1 MAEISQADIERAIKT
16 TCATVLRNE
25 HYFAD
30 LDGLAGDGDFGTSL
44 ATGFR
49 QIEKEWD
56 EIPKTDIGAML
67 LKISMIV
74 SKHVGGSSG
83 PIWGTGFMKA
93 AMLTRGKGEIALQ
106 DLAQMLGSAIEGIQA
121 RGGGSS
127 GPIWGT
133 GFMKAAMLTRGKG
146 EIALQDLAQML
157 GSAIEGI
164 QARGGAQLGDKTLLD
179 ALIPVHE
186 KLIAHAAGGNKAAA
200 LEECAAAADNA
211 VDETRHLV
219 AHRGRASQVGE
230 RSANTP
236 DPGIVAIAT
245 ILQDWCK
252 DRGVERTPTAPEVA
266 KATA

>member
-1 MAEISQADIERAIKT
+1 MTEISQSQIEQAIRT
-16 TCATVLRNE
+16 TCQTVLRNE
-25 HYFAD
+25 HYFSD

-49 QIEKEWD
+49 VIENEWD

-67 LKISMIV
+67 LKISMLV

-93 AMLTRGKGEIALQ
+93 AMLTRGKTAITLQ
-106 DLAQMLGSAIEGIQA
+106 DLA
-121 RGGGSS
+121 
-127 GPIWGT
+127 
-133 GFMKAAMLTRGKG
+133 
-146 EIALQDLAQML
+146 DML

-164 QARGGAQLGDKTLLD
+164 QARGGAKLGDKTLLD

-186 KLIAHAAGGNKAAA
+186 TLKRHAESGGELGPA
-200 LEECAAAADNA
+200 LCEAADVA
-211 VDETRHLV
+211 EKAIEETKSLV

-236 DPGIVAIAT
+236 DPGIVSIAV
-245 ILQDWCK
+245 ILNDWCK
-252 DRGVERTPTAPEVA
+252 EFGVARTPTAAEVINQPA
-266 KATA
+266 

>member
-1 MAEISQADIERAIKT
+1 MSEISQADVERAIRT

-56 EIPKTDIGAML
+56 DIPKTDIGALL
-67 LKISMIV
+67 LKISMLV

-93 AMLTRGKGEIALQ
+93 AMLTRGKTEITLA
-106 DLAQMLGSAIEGIQA
+106 DLAA
-121 RGGGSS
+121 
-127 GPIWGT
+127 
-133 GFMKAAMLTRGKG
+133 
-146 EIALQDLAQML
+146 ML

-164 QARGGAQLGDKTLLD
+164 QARGGAKLGDKTLLD
-179 ALIPVHE
+179 ALIPVHQALE
-186 KLIAHAAGGNKAAA
+186 AGGDPAAA
-200 LEECAAAADNA
+200 LKQAATVADNA
-211 VDETRHLV
+211 VDETRGLV

-252 DRGVERTPTAPEVA
+252 DRGIERTPTAPEVA

>member
-1 MAEISQADIERAIKT
+1 MAQISQAQIEQAIKA

-25 HYFAD
+25 HYFSD

-93 AMLTRGKGEIALQ
+93 AMLTRGKNEIELQ
-106 DLAQMLGSAIEGIQA
+106 DLAA
-121 RGGGSS
+121 
-127 GPIWGT
+127 
-133 GFMKAAMLTRGKG
+133 
-146 EIALQDLAQML
+146 ML

-164 QARGGAQLGDKTLLD
+164 QARGGAKLGDKTLLD

-186 KLIAHAAGGNKAAA
+186 KLKEHAAAGDTAAA
-200 LEECAAAADNA
+200 LAQSAAVADEA
-211 VDETRHLV
+211 VDATRNLV

-245 ILQDWCK
+245 ILTDWCK
-252 DRGVERTPTAPEVA
+252 TNGIERTPSAPEVV

>member
-1 MAEISQADIERAIKT
+1 MAEISQADIERAIRT
-16 TCATVLRNE
+16 TCGTVLRNE

-93 AMLTRGKGEIALQ
+93 ALLTRGKDAITLE
-106 DLAQMLGSAIEGIQA
+106 DLAG
-121 RGGGSS
+121 
-127 GPIWGT
+127 
-133 GFMKAAMLTRGKG
+133 
-146 EIALQDLAQML
+146 ML

-164 QARGGAQLGDKTLLD
+164 QARGGARLGDKTLLD
-179 ALIPVHE
+179 ALIPVHQ
-186 KLIAHAAGGNKAAA
+186 KLQAAGEDKAAA
-200 LEECAAAADNA
+200 LKDAASAADAA
-211 VDETRHLV
+211 VDETRSLR
-219 AHRGRASQVGE
+219 AGRGRASQVGE
-230 RSANTP
+230 RSIGTP

-252 DRGVERTPTAPEVA
+252 DHGIDRTPTAPEVA

>member
-1 MAEISQADIERAIKT
+1 MAEISQGAIEQAIKT

-56 EIPKTDIGAML
+56 EIPKSDIGAML

-93 AMLTRGKGEIALQ
+93 AMLTRGKTEIEL
-106 DLAQMLGSAIEGIQA
+106 E
-121 RGGGSS
+121 
-127 GPIWGT
+127 
-133 GFMKAAMLTRGKG
+133 
-146 EIALQDLAQML
+146 DLAQML

-186 KLIAHAAGGNKAAA
+186 KLTAYAAGGDTAAA
-200 LEECAAAADNA
+200 LKDAAEAADNA
-211 VDETRHLV
+211 VDATRHLV

-252 DRGVERTPTAPEVA
+252 QCGLERTPSAPEVV
-266 KATA
+266 KATT

>member
-1 MAEISQADIERAIKT
+1 MAEISQADVERAIRT

-93 AMLTRGKGEIALQ
+93 ALLTRGKTEITL
-106 DLAQMLGSAIEGIQA
+106 DELAA
-121 RGGGSS
+121 
-127 GPIWGT
+127 
-133 GFMKAAMLTRGKG
+133 
-146 EIALQDLAQML
+146 ML

-186 KLIAHAAGGNKAAA
+186 RLKAGGEKGAA
-200 LEECAAAADNA
+200 LKEAADA
-211 VDETRHLV
+211 ADTAIDETRSLV

-252 DRGVERTPTAPEVA
+252 EYGVERAPVAAELA

>member
-1 MAEISQADIERAIKT
+1 MSTISQSQIERAIRT

-93 AMLTRGKGEIALQ
+93 ALLTRGKTEITLD
-106 DLAQMLGSAIEGIQA
+106 DLAA
-121 RGGGSS
+121 
-127 GPIWGT
+127 
-133 GFMKAAMLTRGKG
+133 
-146 EIALQDLAQML
+146 ML

-186 KLIAHAAGGNKAAA
+186 RLKAGGEKGAA
-200 LEECAAAADNA
+200 LKEAADA
-211 VDETRHLV
+211 ADTAIDETRSLV

-252 DRGVERTPTAPEVA
+252 EYGVERTPVAAELA

>member
-1 MAEISQADIERAIKT
+1 MADISQAQVEQAIKT
-16 TCATVLRNE
+16 TCVTVLKNE

-93 AMLTRGKGEIALQ
+93 AMLTRGKTEIAL
-106 DLAQMLGSAIEGIQA
+106 
-121 RGGGSS
+121 
-127 GPIWGT
+127 P
-133 GFMKAAMLTRGKG
+133 
-146 EIALQDLAQML
+146 DLAQML

-186 KLIAHAAGGNKAAA
+186 KLTVHAAGSDTAAA
-200 LEECAAAADNA
+200 LKDAAQAADNA

-219 AHRGRASQVGE
+219 AHRGRASQVGD

-252 DRGVERTPTAPEVA
+252 ACGVERTPTAPEVA

>member
-1 MAEISQADIERAIKT
+1 MAEISQAQVEDAIRT

-56 EIPKTDIGAML
+56 DIPKSDIGAML
-67 LKISMIV
+67 LKISMLV

-93 AMLTRGKGEIALQ
+93 AMLTRGKESITVE
-106 DLAQMLGSAIEGIQA
+106 DLAA
-121 RGGGSS
+121 
-127 GPIWGT
+127 
-133 GFMKAAMLTRGKG
+133 
-146 EIALQDLAQML
+146 ML

-164 QARGGAQLGDKTLLD
+164 QARGGAKRGDKTLLD

-186 KLIAHAAGGNKAAA
+186 KLQEHSGSGDTAAA
-200 LEECAAAADNA
+200 LADSARVADAA
-211 VDETRHLV
+211 VDETRSLV

-245 ILQDWCK
+245 ILTDWCK
-252 DRGVERTPTAPEVA
+252 ANGIAVSPAAPEVA

>member
-1 MAEISQADIERAIKT
+1 MAEISQGDIERALQT
-16 TCATVLRNE
+16 TCGTVLRNE

-93 AMLTRGKGEIALQ
+93 AMLTRGKTEIALQ
-106 DLAQMLGSAIEGIQA
+106 DLADMLGSAIE
-121 RGGGSS
+121 
-127 GPIWGT
+127 
-133 GFMKAAMLTRGKG
+133 
-146 EIALQDLAQML
+146 
-157 GSAIEGI
+157 AIM
-164 QARGGAQLGDKTLLD
+164 ARGGAKRGDKTLLD

-186 KLIAHAAGGNKAAA
+186 KLTAHAAGGDKATV
-200 LEECAAAADNA
+200 LKECADAADKA
-211 VDETRHLV
+211 IDETRALR
-219 AHRGRASQVGE
+219 AGRGRASQVGE
-230 RSANTP
+230 RSMDTP

-252 DRGVERTPTAPEVA
+252 DCGIERTPIAAELA

>member
-16 TCATVLRNE
+16 TCGTVLRNE

-30 LDGLAGDGDFGTSL
+30 LDGMAGDGDFGTSL

-93 AMLTRGKGEIALQ
+93 AMLTRGKTAITLDE
-106 DLAQMLGSAIEGIQA
+106 LAAMLGSAIEGI
-121 RGGGSS
+121 
-127 GPIWGT
+127 
-133 GFMKAAMLTRGKG
+133 M
-146 EIALQDLAQML
+146 
-157 GSAIEGI
+157 
-164 QARGGAQLGDKTLLD
+164 ARGGAKLGDKTLLD

-186 KLIAHAAGGNKAAA
+186 ALTQAGEDKGAA
-200 LEECAAAADNA
+200 LKQAADVA
-211 VDETRHLV
+211 DEAIDSTRSLR
-219 AHRGRASQVGE
+219 AGRGRASQVGE
-230 RSANTP
+230 RSIDTP

-252 DRGVERTPTAPEVA
+252 EYGVERTPVAAELA

>member
-1 MAEISQADIERAIKT
+1 MSTISQSQIERAIRT

-25 HYFAD
+25 KYFAD

-67 LKISMIV
+67 LKISMLV

-93 AMLTRGKGEIALQ
+93 ALLTRGKTEITLD
-106 DLAQMLGSAIEGIQA
+106 DLAA
-121 RGGGSS
+121 
-127 GPIWGT
+127 
-133 GFMKAAMLTRGKG
+133 
-146 EIALQDLAQML
+146 ML

-186 KLIAHAAGGNKAAA
+186 RLKAGGEKGAA
-200 LEECAAAADNA
+200 LKEAADA
-211 VDETRHLV
+211 ADTAIDETRSLV

-252 DRGVERTPTAPEVA
+252 EYGVERTPVAAELA

>member
-1 MAEISQADIERAIKT
+1 MPEISQGTIEQAIQT
-16 TCATVLRNE
+16 TGDTVLRNE
-25 HYFAD
+25 LYFCD
-30 LDGLAGDGDFGTSL
+30 LDGLAGDGDFGNSL
-44 ATGFR
+44 ASGFR
-49 QIEKEWD
+49 AIKAEWD
-56 EIPKTDIGAML
+56 AIPKTDIGAML

-93 AMLTRGKGEIALQ
+93 AMLTRGKTEI
-106 DLAQMLGSAIEGIQA
+106 G
-121 RGGGSS
+121 
-127 GPIWGT
+127 
-133 GFMKAAMLTRGKG
+133 
-146 EIALQDLAQML
+146 LQDLAQML

-186 KLIAHAAGGNKAAA
+186 KLTAAA
-200 LEECAAAADNA
+200 DGGDKATALKDAAEAADNA
-211 VDETRHLV
+211 VDATRHLV

-252 DRGVERTPTAPEVA
+252 QHGVERTPTAPEVA